1 MLETISPKSVK
12 VKINEIRIMNKISQ
26 KELAIKMNVSFKTIS
41 HWENGYSEPN
51 LNQLIE
57 LKNILNTTFDDLLE

>member
-1 MLETISPKSVK
+1 
-12 VKINEIRIMNKISQ
+12 
-26 KELAIKMNVSFKTIS
+26 MNVSFKTIS

-51 LNQLIE
+51 LNKLIE

>member
-1 MLETISPKSVK
+1 MENKFCKNLK
-12 VKINEIRIMNKISQ
+12 EIRIMNKISQ

-51 LNQLIE
+51 FNQLIE

>member
-1 MLETISPKSVK
+1 MENKFCKNLK
-12 VKINEIRIMNKISQ
+12 EIRIMNKISQ

>member
-1 MLETISPKSVK
+1 
-12 VKINEIRIMNKISQ
+12 MNKISQ

-51 LNQLIE
+51 FNQLIE